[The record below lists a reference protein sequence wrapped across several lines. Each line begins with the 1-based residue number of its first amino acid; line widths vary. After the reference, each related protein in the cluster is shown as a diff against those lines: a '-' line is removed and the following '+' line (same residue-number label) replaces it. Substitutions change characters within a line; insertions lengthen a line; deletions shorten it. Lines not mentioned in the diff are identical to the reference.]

1 MNVAEPETT
10 APPAPRGRQAG
21 RPPPPPLGAETMDG
35 SSANVVPAIALV
47 LAFGAGVGL
56 VNGLVITK
64 LRVNAFIATLGMA
77 LILKGFIDNN
87 WDGPGGAVP
96 DSFEAFGSTRFRWP

>member
-77 LILKGFIDNN
+77 LVLRGYVESKYA
-87 WDGPGGAVP
+87 GPVGGVP
-96 DSFEAFGSTRFRWP
+96 DGFQDLGFE